1 VNGELAGYFGSERGF
16 RQGCSLSPYLF
27 VICMNVLSKKI
38 DKAASDKRIDY
49 HPNCKKLNL
58 THLCFADDLMVFVEG
73 NKKSIE
79 NTLEVFEDFAIHS
92 GLKISLEKSTLY
104 MAGLQEHQRDEILQ
118 QFPFEYGSLPVR
130 YLGLP
135 LLTRRMTSS
144 DFLPLLEKI
153 KSQISSWS
161 TRTLSFAGRLQLLS
175 SVTFSLTNFWIA
187 FLSSK
192 SMHQGNR

>member
-1 VNGELAGYFGSERGF
+1 
-16 RQGCSLSPYLF
+16 
-27 VICMNVLSKKI
+27 MNVLSKKI

-49 HPNCKKLNL
+49 HPNCKTLNL
-58 THLCFADDLMVFVEG
+58 THLCFADDLMVFIEG

-92 GLKISLEKSTLY
+92 GLKISLQKSTLY

-135 LLTRRMTSS
+135 LWLQCRHGWSSHYRRFSG
-144 DFLPLLEKI
+144 DFTGSLL
-153 KSQISSWS
+153 
-161 TRTLSFAGRLQLLS
+161 
-175 SVTFSLTNFWIA
+175 
-187 FLSSK
+187 
-192 SMHQGNR
+192 